1 MIRILIADDHAIVRA
16 GLKQLVQDTP
26 DIMVAGEAAN
36 GWEVLELV
44 REQSWDLVLLDLSM
58 PGRGGMETL
67 KRIKRQAPDLPVLI
81 LSIYPEDQYAVRA
94 LKDGASGYLTKETD
108 PDELMIAIRKAAGGG
123 TYVSRTL
130 GEKLAVNLNSFDS
143 TAPPHQALSDRE
155 LEVML
160 MLASGKTVTQVAEE
174 LSLSVKTIS
183 TNRARLLRKM
193 GMSTNT
199 DLAYYAVKQGLLD

>member
-1 MIRILIADDHAIVRA
+1 MIRILIADDHAIVRE
-16 GLKQLVQDTP
+16 GLKQIVRDTP
-26 DIMVAGEAAN
+26 DITVAGEATN
-36 GWEVLELV
+36 GWEVLDLV
-44 REQSWDLVLLDLSM
+44 RERSWDLVLLDLAM
-58 PGRGGMETL
+58 PGRGGIETL
-67 KRIKRQAPDLPVLI
+67 KRLKREAPHLPVLV

-94 LKDGASGYLTKETD
+94 LKDGASGYLTKESA
-108 PDELMIAIRKAAGGG
+108 PDELVMAIRKAARGGR
-123 TYVSRTL
+123 YVSPTL
-130 GEKLAVNLNSFDS
+130 GEKLAADLNSFGS

-199 DLAYYAVKQGLLD
+199 ELTYYAVKQGLLD